1 MHTLMPGEARGV
13 YMHVYVLYMCCMTGI
28 IDYILHLYYTLV
40 VIRNSFI
47 HYMHQGHFLASDN
60 EMNF

>member
-1 MHTLMPGEARGV
+1 MQELKKRRMLFGLTTLSSESHNQSKGTLFPLLPNLA
-13 YMHVYVLYMCCMTGI
+13 
-28 IDYILHLYYTLV
+28 LV

-47 HYMHQGHFLASDN
+47 HYMYQGHFLASNN